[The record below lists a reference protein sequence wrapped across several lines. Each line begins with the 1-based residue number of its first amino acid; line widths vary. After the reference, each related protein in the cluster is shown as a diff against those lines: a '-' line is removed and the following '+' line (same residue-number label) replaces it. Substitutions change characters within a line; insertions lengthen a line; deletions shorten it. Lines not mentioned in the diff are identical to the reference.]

1 MDDFERS
8 LKKIPY
14 PELLSDKKFKGILQ
28 REYNA
33 VTIIDITL
41 SCQKYIEAN
50 MSADELKAFANR
62 DDAAV
67 SKAYGLAKQFDEM
80 EQIPETYKV
89 KDIKQTPIYK
99 ALANIRKLLRDY
111 QDLAMQNVDSSKK
124 AAECFVNL
132 KDNLKNLNNSAQLA
146 LIDEIITKSF
156 NMNNFFQK
164 KFHPTDNSFE
174 YEKRWEQL
182 KNSLNAN
189 LITYKDE
196 LLKAAAGDNSGL
208 ITLSEENIDR
218 LSEYFTAQFNGRGKS
233 ENLFKNALIPCLT
246 KVRNSGRDYSAIALV
261 IYESPFFK
269 HNKGNGKISFPKWID
284 AFYDIMGL
292 TKAKYKRPARVRERA
307 DGYKNGEFYFL
318 NK

>member
-8 LKKIPY
+8 LKLVPY
-14 PELLSDKKFKGILQ
+14 AELLDDAEIEALKK
-28 REYNA
+28 EYA
-33 VTIIDITL
+33 DVTAIDLKL
-41 SCQKYIEAN
+41 SLQKYFEAN

-67 SKAYGLAKQFDEM
+67 SKASGLAKQFYEM

-156 NMNNFFQK
+156 NMSIFVQK
-164 KFHPTDNSFE
+164 KFHPMENATE
-174 YEKRWEQL
+174 CEKRWEQL

-189 LITYKDE
+189 LIRYKNE
-196 LLKAAAGDNSGL
+196 LLKEAAGDNSGL

-246 KVRNSGRDYSAIALV
+246 KVRNSGRDYSAIAWV
-261 IYESPFFK
+261 IYKSPYFK
-269 HNKGNGKISFPKWID
+269 DNRGDSKISFSKWANIL
-284 AFYDIMGL
+284 FEIMNIQE
-292 TKAKYKRPARVRERA
+292 TIYKPAQIRELA
-307 DGYKNGEFYFL
+307 EGYKNGEFYFL